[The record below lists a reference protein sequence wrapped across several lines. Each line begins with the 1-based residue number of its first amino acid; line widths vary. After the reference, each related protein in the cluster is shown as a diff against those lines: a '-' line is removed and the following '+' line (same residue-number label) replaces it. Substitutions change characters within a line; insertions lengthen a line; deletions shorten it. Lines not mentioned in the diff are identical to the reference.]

1 MRVYMGAYSAT
12 STYVKIGAVLIY
24 FIDERRIE
32 ANLKE
37 IKLSDW
43 LELSENRCAQAN
55 AGAVAAQRIG
65 VQCGMRFHGIHT
77 KPY

>member
-1 MRVYMGAYSAT
+1 MRVYIGAYSAT
-12 STYVKIGAVLIY
+12 STCVKIGAVLMY

-43 LELSENRCAQAN
+43 LELSENRCARAN
-55 AGAVAAQRIG
+55 AGAVTAQRIQKG
-65 VQCGMRFHGIHT
+65 SRI
-77 KPY
+77 K

>member
-1 MRVYMGAYSAT
+1 M
-12 STYVKIGAVLIY
+12 Y

-43 LELSENRCAQAN
+43 LKLSENRCARAN
-55 AGAVAAQRIG
+55 AGAVAAQRIEI
-65 VQCGMRFHGIHT
+65 F
-77 KPY
+77 PYDTR